1 MGGDLDVAL
10 AGGGERVTLALSG
23 ELDLETAGAVE
34 VAVRDALARDPAA
47 ITIDLRG
54 VVFMDS
60 TGLRTLITVSRCT
73 SQAGLDLEIV
83 RGPDNVHRVFEVT
96 GMSGRLPLVDRPQ
109 G

>member
-10 AGGGERVTLALSG
+10 AGGGERVTLALAG

-34 VAVRDALARDPAA
+34 AAVRDALAREPAA
-47 ITIDLRG
+47 LTIDLRG

-73 SQAGLDLEIV
+73 DRAGLDLEIV

-96 GMSGRLPLVDRPQ
+96 GMSGRLPLVDPPD